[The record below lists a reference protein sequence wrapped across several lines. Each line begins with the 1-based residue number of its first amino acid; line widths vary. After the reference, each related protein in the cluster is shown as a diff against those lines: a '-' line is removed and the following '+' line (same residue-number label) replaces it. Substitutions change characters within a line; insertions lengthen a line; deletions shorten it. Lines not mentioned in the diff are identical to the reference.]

1 MIAFFFK
8 RYAQSDFYLDV
19 KMYSSANPSMPSLNI
34 RGDHLFLL
42 QYKASKAIEAY
53 DHRSVKNLG
62 FGSISDFA
70 VLEYL
75 KTKGPQPVNTIAQSM
90 MLTSGS
96 MTTAIDRAESKGL
109 VTRERHPDD
118 RRVVIVSLTKSGKAL
133 IDSAFEEHAANL
145 ERLFSV
151 FTRDEKI
158 EFARLVKKIGK
169 TAEAMNL

>member
-1 MIAFFFK
+1 MTN
-8 RYAQSDFYLDV
+8 L
-19 KMYSSANPSMPSLNI
+19 NMPSQNI

-42 QYKASKAIEAY
+42 QYKASKAIETF
-53 DHRSVKNLG
+53 DHQSVKNLG

-75 KTKGPQPVNTIAQSM
+75 KTKGPQPVNTIARSM

-118 RRVVIVSLTKSGKAL
+118 RRIVVVSLTESGKDL
-133 IDSAFEEHAANL
+133 IDSAFEKHAAHL

-151 FTRDEKI
+151 FNREEKI
-158 EFARLVKKIGK
+158 EFARLVRKIGK
-169 TAEAMNL
+169 SAEAMNL